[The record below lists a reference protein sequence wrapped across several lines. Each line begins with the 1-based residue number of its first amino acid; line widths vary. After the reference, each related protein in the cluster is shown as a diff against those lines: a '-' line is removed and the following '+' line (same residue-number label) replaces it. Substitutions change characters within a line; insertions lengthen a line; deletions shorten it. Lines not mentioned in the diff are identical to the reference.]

1 MKLQTTLIVA
11 ILAFMTACSPENVGS
26 FMGTLGAAD
35 TILLD
40 QQQAAL
46 DRGDTAEAEQIAD
59 QREDLDRLREGITA
73 GIAEDGSITPES
85 GLGMVIPFIPEEYR
99 GLVAGGGT
107 GGIGLLAMMFFL
119 RKRRGKA
126 A

>member
-11 ILAFMTACSPENVGS
+11 ILALTACTPENVGS

-35 TILLD
+35 SILAQD
-40 QQQAAL
+40 QQAAL
-46 DRGDTAEAEQIAD
+46 DRGDTAEALQIAD
-59 QREDLDRLREGITA
+59 QREDLSQLRDGITA

-85 GLGMVIPFIPEEYR
+85 GLGVIIPFIPEPWR
-99 GLVAGGGT
+99 GVVATGGG
-107 GGIGLLAMMFFL
+107 GGIGLLALMYFL
-119 RKRRGKA
+119 RKRRKKA